1 MVPSAGGI
9 CERTAWRPE
18 RARSFGSRALRGGAG
33 VGRTGSVRATR
44 HGGVRVASRG
54 APRARCPSTEVRF
67 RADSQQDVCDE
78 TQQSPTVDE
87 AEFEPTPAS
96 FVANVL
102 KWALVDYAVEEV
114 HLLETSEFVDVECFG
129 DIDRDGSVTDSDEE
143 DGDTWLAATNITEEA
158 LEAAQAGMG
167 EGALASSSVDGNVC
181 EKTNSNVYTAS
192 SMCEAASS
200 LSEGHL
206 RELAKDLLSHTRPQG
221 YSSSAISVMEDADTN
236 ETQEAL
242 WPEAVQ
248 GQLDQ
253 TNLDEIESLRLQAK
267 DVLLKAGV
275 DGRLMAAMSKITK
288 QVKVSEHDVEY
299 QHTRDK
305 VRKELLLASIDGRLM
320 AALAQ
325 TKNPES
331 AETMK
336 VLTARVDTGFLKE
349 TAVEETPEE
358 TVEDTGPSSLQLQV
372 RALLMQAADNGQL
385 AQSLK
390 GTFDQGTSAVSEDPE
405 DELSAE
411 ETAVEETPEET
422 VEDTRPSSL
431 QSQVWALLMQ
441 AADNGQLA
449 QSLEGAFDH
458 GTSAVSEDPEDELS
472 AEFGVQV
479 RDCLVNACHSG
490 QLMRLL
496 PRVPNPAPQVV
507 GDDVEDKHAREKA
520 IRALRAT
527 FAPDVEDDEESDGGE
542 EEIRQMI
549 FDSLKNRPRSAVPN
563 LGEAMQS
570 KPEVTPEVTP
580 EVAIEANAETTPR
593 IADNLPR
600 TSLRCKL
607 SEAPI
612 ASEKQG
618 APKPA
623 EGTSRARFP
632 TMEIEDLGPACP
644 EPLASP
650 MRHSKSKRRIIG
662 GIVRGPSQAELAVA
676 SHGHPQLARSEGLP
690 SPPESPIRRHQRL
703 RSQQDGMPASRFKAT
718 LGLRGVPAPA
728 FQMDC
733 GSPQRNDAKFGVP
746 ARNSSLTRGYDALGA
761 QIFTLQDDGSRSPA
775 QSRVNRRPP
784 TPALTIVEGRLR
796 GVQSASALMMDLGT
810 DAQGSLASKV
820 GASRSTTVV
829 RFAAQE
835 DHGAFAEDIEPT
847 SPVPPVSSRT
857 VARDGSRKQLVT
869 SWAMSSQTF
878 SQGTTQVTKMGPKV
892 FAKGGTLPK
901 SASTS
906 MLPALNTSNSIGCI
920 AWSMQNARNQN
931 RLLF

>member
-1 MVPSAGGI
+1 MVPLAEGI
-9 CERTAWRPE
+9 CEWTACRPE

-44 HGGVRVASRG
+44 HGGARGASRG
-54 APRARCPSTEVRF
+54 APRGRCPSTEVRF

-78 TQQSPTVDE
+78 TQQSPKVDE
-87 AEFEPTPAS
+87 AALDPTPTS

-102 KWALVDYAVEEV
+102 KGALVDYAVEEV

-167 EGALASSSVDGNVC
+167 EGVLASSSVDVNVC
-181 EKTNSNVYTAS
+181 EKTNSKVDTAS

-206 RELAKDLLSHTRPQG
+206 RELAKDLLAHTRPQG

-248 GQLDQ
+248 ARGALAASGVYDG
-253 TNLDEIESLRLQAK
+253 DEDFVKSYLCS
-267 DVLLKAGV
+267 
-275 DGRLMAAMSKITK
+275 AMRK
-288 QVKVSEHDVEY
+288 E
-299 QHTRDK
+299 

-325 TKNPES
+325 TKNPEKS
-331 AETMK
+331 ETMK
-336 VLTARVDTGFLKE
+336 ALTARVGTRFLK
-349 TAVEETPEE
+349 ETPEE
-358 TVEDTGPSSLQLQV
+358 TVEDTAPSPLQLQV
-372 RALLMQAADNGQL
+372 RAMLTQAADNGQL

-405 DELSAE
+405 DELNAE
-411 ETAVEETPEET
+411 AVVEETPEET
-422 VEDTRPSSL
+422 VKVTGPSSL
-431 QSQVWALLMQ
+431 QSQVQALLMQ